1 MLCVQPDAAHARE
14 QNYYRHQIVT
24 AQDFGEVRPSHSR
37 LCLGVAHGS
46 EQRWFRQGSALH
58 RWFCFTMSGGLNMQI
73 EHHLFPTV
81 CHCHLRAIKPIVVRR
96 RRPPPPP
103 TALPNASTGFADA
116 SLREARGSVQPVA
129 RLQRCVPEAL
139 LPHGSHVRATSGGE
153 AERGESAV
161 SKNVG
166 CTSMGETII
175 LPQDSPS
182 PPVEVKSAFSH
193 VPSEEQQAGPPAEQ
207 S

>member
-1 MLCVQPDAAHARE
+1 MCSRTLLTRGSRTTTATRSSPRRTSARSA
-14 QNYYRHQIVT
+14 RHTPVSVSVFRT
-24 AQDFGEVRPSHSR
+24 ALSR
-37 LCLGVAHGS
+37 LV
-46 EQRWFRQGSALH
+46 FRQGSALH

-96 RRPPPPP
+96 RLLPRPP
-103 TALPNASTGFADA
+103 TALPNASLGFADA
-116 SLREARGSVQPVA
+116 SLQEAWGSVRPVA

-153 AERGESAV
+153 AEGGEGAV

-166 CTSMGETII
+166 CTSMGER
-175 LPQDSPS
+175 
-182 PPVEVKSAFSH
+182 
-193 VPSEEQQAGPPAEQ
+193 
-207 S
+207 